1 MASDHRVGGEEVMS
15 KKQKWFSRTVS
26 GFPKESNPYV
36 RTWRQVASIKL
47 EAPEEESGK
56 DAVVAYNLC
65 LSCDPFMRGGMQK
78 DLPPA
83 KQPHVLSSS
92 QRWNFST
99 DLLISKVPKNLKL
112 CFRRRKQVANDKHK
126 QH

>member
-1 MASDHRVGGEEVMS
+1 
-15 KKQKWFSRTVS
+15 
-26 GFPKESNPYV
+26 
-36 RTWRQVASIKL
+36 VASIKL

>member
-1 MASDHRVGGEEVMS
+1 
-15 KKQKWFSRTVS
+15 
-26 GFPKESNPYV
+26 
-36 RTWRQVASIKL
+36 
-47 EAPEEESGK
+47 
-56 DAVVAYNLC
+56 
-65 LSCDPFMRGGMQK
+65 MRGGMQK